1 MSNKELYKNR
11 QLLAAEPF
19 AGINVITGAT
29 ISYKAITSA
38 LQLSTNRFFDKVIA
52 KEPQIAGKEKTVWL
66 AYDKA
71 GIYLIVACIISL
83 TVIYFGGFWSR
94 FFVLCFNLVIG
105 GLLLNCQYSSWQAT
119 TLLSIKL
126 PAPGLSG
133 AFLLTVA
140 IPAVV
145 LIFGNIYCGYLCP
158 FGALQELISYLRPK
172 KMRPLI
178 PAETLRTASFFK
190 YIILFIIITA
200 FFIWRKQDTLKT
212 DVLIGI
218 FSAQDGVLL
227 LVFSI
232 IAIAGAF
239 FYTRFWCRYLCPAGA
254 FLALLNRAAFLKK
267 YLPAKRYGRCDF
279 GLTAAEHSDCIHC
292 DRCRYVI
299 NVPREKASSS
309 DTDSINQ
316 PLARYFLPIVVA
328 ATIFLSA
335 ATIKIAL
342 KNIPESYSPPK
353 TTISAGI
360 GRARDVDI
368 EQIRKMIK
376 ENKLSD
382 KEAEYYRKIE

>member
-1 MSNKELYKNR
+1 
-11 QLLAAEPF
+11 
-19 AGINVITGAT
+19 
-29 ISYKAITSA
+29 
-38 LQLSTNRFFDKVIA
+38 
-52 KEPQIAGKEKTVWL
+52 
-66 AYDKA
+66 
-71 GIYLIVACIISL
+71 
-83 TVIYFGGFWSR
+83 
-94 FFVLCFNLVIG
+94 
-105 GLLLNCQYSSWQAT
+105 
-119 TLLSIKL
+119 
-126 PAPGLSG
+126 
-133 AFLLTVA
+133 
-140 IPAVV
+140 
-145 LIFGNIYCGYLCP
+145 
-158 FGALQELISYLRPK
+158 
-172 KMRPLI
+172 
-178 PAETLRTASFFK
+178 
-190 YIILFIIITA
+190 
-200 FFIWRKQDTLKT
+200 
-212 DVLIGI
+212 VLIGI